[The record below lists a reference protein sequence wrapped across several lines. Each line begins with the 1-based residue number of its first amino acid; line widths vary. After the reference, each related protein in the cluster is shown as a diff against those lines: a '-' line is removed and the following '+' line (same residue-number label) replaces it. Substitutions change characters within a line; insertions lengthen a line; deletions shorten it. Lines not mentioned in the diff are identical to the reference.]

1 MQFEVGKIYDG
12 VVKGITSY
20 GAFVEIDKNTTGMVH
35 ISEIANSYVNDI
47 KDHLTENQTV
57 RVKIIGVNEAGKIS
71 LSIKKAEDSNVEG
84 NSDKNNF
91 GGRNNRHSESST
103 GGGNNYRADN
113 DRNRRPRPNVWEPK
127 KQPPISEMSFEDML
141 SKFKQNSEEKMGE
154 LKRNIDN
161 KRKGSSRRGR

>member
-12 VVKGITSY
+12 VVKGITAY

-47 KDHLTENQTV
+47 KEHLKENQTV
-57 RVKIIGVNEAGKIS
+57 KVKIIGVNEAGKIS
-71 LSIKKAEDSNVEG
+71 LSIKKAVDGDNADSGKNDSYG
-84 NSDKNNF
+84 NEN
-91 GGRNNRHSESST
+91 T
-103 GGGNNYRADN
+103 AGGGDNYRTGYDASKC
-113 DRNRRPRPNVWEPK
+113 PPPSVWETK
-127 KQPPISEMSFEDML
+127 KQPSASEMSFEDML
-141 SKFKQNSEEKMGE
+141 NKFKQSSEEKIGE